1 MLREGLS
8 EKVAFEQRPKK
19 KVEVGFPG
27 VPVVR
32 MLRFSLQG
40 ARVRSQVWEI
50 SCPHAQ
56 WHGQKKKKGVGAVVI
71 SYPPSGD

>member
-19 KVEVGFPG
+19 KVGVGFPG
-27 VPVVR
+27 GPVVR

-50 SCPHAQ
+50 
-56 WHGQKKKKGVGAVVI
+56 
-71 SYPPSGD
+71 